1 MSFRFPARSSIYLS
15 LVIFLARSSP
25 HSSLSL
31 FSHPL
36 RLSLSPTDTRH
47 LVRHMQTNNS
57 NPIFNKK
64 KTTSLVVCLR
74 IDDGNTLG
82 CSIHFFW
89 IHINSLL
96 YEYRPCRLRR
106 NGTKLACTYV
116 KITFKENAPV
126 SWSAIETFRQQPL
139 LNHSKHLNSISFIKT
154 NYSSS
159 APVTIIFLVVKI
171 KMPRKDRRR
180 GPIDSS
186 RYTNS
191 RWSLGNSSRIALY
204 IYAPKRNAA
213 QQSITYNV
221 VETAFWGRG
230 GLIMLTSCTVEHALA
245 LSYCCMQ
252 GPEHTDKV

>member
-139 LNHSKHLNSISFIKT
+139 LNHSKYLNSISFIKT

-159 APVTIIFLVVKI
+159 APVTIFFF
-171 KMPRKDRRR
+171 
-180 GPIDSS
+180 S
-186 RYTNS
+186 N
-191 RWSLGNSSRIALY
+191 
-204 IYAPKRNAA
+204 
-213 QQSITYNV
+213 
-221 VETAFWGRG
+221 
-230 GLIMLTSCTVEHALA
+230 
-245 LSYCCMQ
+245 
-252 GPEHTDKV
+252 